1 MKTIY
6 YEFLLEYYLI
16 FIVEDWDVLTK
27 FGKIYIY
34 PAWFIRA
41 VIMWILSPLYIIP
54 FFIKR
59 TNTYKNYKESYNKF
73 RKEM

>member
-1 MKTIY
+1 MKTLF

-16 FIVEDWDVLTK
+16 FIVEDWNILTK
-27 FGKIYIY
+27 FGKICIY

-41 VIMWILSPLYIIP
+41 IIMWILSPLYIVP

-59 TNTYKNYKESYNKF
+59 MNAYKYHKELYNKIQL
-73 RKEM
+73 

>member
-1 MKTIY
+1 MKTLF

-41 VIMWILSPLYIIP
+41 IIMWILSPLYIVP
-54 FFIKR
+54 FIIKR
-59 TNTYKNYKESYNKF
+59 MNVYKYHKELYNKIQL
-73 RKEM
+73 